1 MFSFF
6 QKAQKTLDHLDT
18 LITLAEQVVL
28 ALEQTAKANGPDK
41 KRLALQMLV
50 ELAHVHGLDPPQLL
64 LDTVIEAAVRLT
76 KR

>member
-6 QKAQKTLDHLDT
+6 QKAQKTLDQLET

-28 ALEQTAKANGPDK
+28 SLEQTVKAKGPDK
-41 KRLALQMLV
+41 KHLALQMLV
-50 ELAHVHGLDPPQLL
+50 ELADVHGLDPPMLL

-76 KR
+76 K

>member
-6 QKAQKTLDHLDT
+6 EKALKTVDQLHM
-18 LITLAEQVVL
+18 LILLAEQVVL
-28 ALEQTAKANGPDK
+28 ALEQTAKATGPEK
-41 KRLALQMLV
+41 KRMALQMLV
-50 ELAHVHGLDPPQLL
+50 DLARSHGLDPPQLL